1 MSLCSVVIGGA
12 SPRQVRIQLPRGGA
26 SRDLKC
32 GFLFP
37 PDYSVHS
44 SLALEKRLRSLLQEL
59 LELATLRASRL
70 YPNFVFNFHNHFPV
84 DSILGNTSSF
94 EIFTKQQLMLKTQ
107 DRFFFFARPSVPPS
121 AATEPAL
128 ALLRC
133 CAGAT
138 GGGLLRHRDARAHGG
153 RRGPARFV
161 LPSLV
166 SHALRDSVR

>member
-37 PDYSVHS
+37 PDYSIHS
-44 SLALEKRLRSLLQEL
+44 SLALEKRLRSQLQEL

-94 EIFTKQQLMLKTQ
+94 RNIYQITADAEDAGSHLRPPVTQLSCSLSSVGVPQVSTMMFNGMPVPTTPAGLVLKEEN
-107 DRFFFFARPSVPPS
+107 RMGAWLNNL
-121 AATEPAL
+121 ATTE
-128 ALLRC
+128 
-133 CAGAT
+133 
-138 GGGLLRHRDARAHGG
+138 
-153 RRGPARFV
+153 
-161 LPSLV
+161 
-166 SHALRDSVR
+166 

>member
-37 PDYSVHS
+37 PDYSIHS
-44 SLALEKRLRSLLQEL
+44 SLALEKRLRSQLQEL

-94 EIFTKQQLMLKTQ
+94 RNIYQITADAEDAGSHLRPPVTQLSCSLSSVGVPQVSTMMFNGMTVPTTPAGLVLKEEN
-107 DRFFFFARPSVPPS
+107 RMGAWLNNL
-121 AATEPAL
+121 ATTE
-128 ALLRC
+128 
-133 CAGAT
+133 
-138 GGGLLRHRDARAHGG
+138 
-153 RRGPARFV
+153 
-161 LPSLV
+161 
-166 SHALRDSVR
+166 